1 MKVYYMGGPHYMTGL
16 HIFFIVYKSR
26 GNANIFK
33 KVETRVIDL
42 TRVNKSV

>member
-1 MKVYYMGGPHYMTGL
+1 MKVYYIGDPHYMAGL
-16 HIFFIVYKSR
+16 HIFFIVHKSQ
-26 GNANIFK
+26 GDANILK